1 MTEFAK
7 RGLIH
12 APDFVTLKR
21 HNFMCI
27 YKQVFRLIFQSCKY
41 NDRKSCLH
49 ILKVE
54 ILDACI
60 RPLFANSIIM
70 VVGIN
75 IQK

>member
-1 MTEFAK
+1 
-7 RGLIH
+7 
-12 APDFVTLKR
+12 
-21 HNFMCI
+21 MCI
-27 YKQVFRLIFQSCKY
+27 YKQVFRLKFQSCKY